1 MKRIGRY
8 VIEGLLGRGGM
19 GRVYK
24 VRLPVIDKI
33 AALKL
38 LDPDPLLAELLKMAK
53 LRDLFT
59 HEAVTMAGLNHPN
72 IVAVYD
78 FDEHDGKPFFVMDY
92 FPNNLGA
99 MMGEQYT
106 VEKPSRPIGVDKALD
121 YTRQILDGLDC
132 LHDAGILHRDIKPY
146 NVLVTARDTLKI
158 CDFGLSKIRHE
169 TFAGPANL
177 NVGSPYYA
185 APEQEA
191 DPDHVD
197 ARSDLYSVGV
207 LCYRM
212 LTCRLPYLHDSAAG
226 YRPPSR
232 LNPDLD
238 ERWDDFLNRAL
249 ARRPEHRFATAVQM
263 RADLVALQ
271 QHWERQKLKSC
282 AHPDL
287 HPEPP
292 SAPLPTATPR
302 RQFPLKI
309 ETGKAAARFDL
320 DALWRPNTY
329 VRNDLIRRGDDA
341 VEDRTTGLVWQKTG
355 CGYPRTWQE
364 AHLYVRRLNESAH
377 GGVQNWRMPT
387 VDELVTLLTPTH
399 PGADLCVEPIFGKT
413 QRWIWSIDRRS
424 FVSAYYVDMEL
435 GFVGW
440 QDFSAP
446 YYVRAVSSPGSSL
459 N

>member
-1 MKRIGRY
+1 MKKIGRY
-8 VIEGLLGRGGM
+8 IIEGLLGRGGM

-38 LDPDPLLAELLKMAK
+38 LDPDPLMADLVGIEK
-53 LRDLFT
+53 LRNLFT
-59 HEAVTMAGLNHPN
+59 HEAITMAGLNHPN

-78 FDEHDGKPFFVMDY
+78 YDDHAGKPFFVMDY

-99 MMGEQYT
+99 MMGESYA
-106 VEKPSRPIGVDKALD
+106 VEKPSRPIRVDRALD

-132 LHDAGILHRDIKPY
+132 LHDVGILHRDIKPY

-169 TFAGPANL
+169 TFDGPANL

-197 ARSDLYSVGV
+197 VRTDLYSVGV
-207 LCYRM
+207 MCYRM
-212 LTCRLPYLHDSAAG
+212 LTCRLPYLHNSEAG

-232 LNPDLD
+232 SNPNLD
-238 ERWDDFLNRAL
+238 ERWDDFLAQAL
-249 ARRPEHRFATAVQM
+249 ARKPEQRFATAAEM
-263 RADLVALQ
+263 RSALFALQ
-271 QHWERQKLKSC
+271 QHWERQKQKSC
-282 AHPDL
+282 AHPGL
-287 HPEPP
+287 LPEH
-292 SAPLPTATPR
+292 LPTPLRTVKAR
-302 RQFPLKI
+302 RHFPLKLR
-309 ETGKAAARFDL
+309 TGQAAARFDL
-320 DALWRPNTY
+320 DALWQPNTY
-329 VRNDLIRRGDDA
+329 VHNDLIQRSDDT
-341 VEDRTTGLVWQKTG
+341 VEDRTTGLIWQKTG
-355 CGYPRTWQE
+355 SGYPRTWQE
-364 AHLYVRRLNESAH
+364 AHLYVHRLNEHAH
-377 GGVQNWRMPT
+377 GGVKNWRLPT
-387 VDELVTLLTPTH
+387 IDELVTLLTPSH
-399 PGADLCVEPIFGKT
+399 QSADLCIEPIFGKT

-424 FVSAYYVDMEL
+424 YVSAYYVDMEL

-446 YYVRAVSSPGSSL
+446 YYVRPVSSPGS
-459 N
+459 